1 MQRLRDGTLIT
12 VWTRAIVASHPD
24 HATATV
30 DVAHAPV
37 LKGLALGR
45 TLEAP
50 EDLAHALGEHL
61 VDGEPTVDDPV
72 MQDALRELDERY
84 VGWLPGFFDNA
95 ADLIARVEGMH
106 ARRRLLTVPRLAR
119 PSLPASTAKR
129 AQVLS
134 HLDAETIFLD
144 DDIDGMSVL
153 MAERAEVT
161 VFEPCDFRRAWLEAE
176 ARRAGV
182 DGKLT
187 LMGDAPET
195 GSFDLAVI
203 HSGPAVPMA
212 RALERAVGL
221 TKVGGRI
228 ATSVRAPWED
238 PFLDQIEAAGLSV
251 EAYHREVDHWVAPGP
266 LVIDGAGDLAI
277 VDRPA
282 KAQVA
287 PVSEDSVERFRLRPY
302 FNIDIDDLA
311 VSRFGERFDDVADRL
326 VTAIAARAPR
336 PEAMRSVLR
345 DKQRFVIGWFD
356 ESGVGLSAELR
367 LDEAHI
373 MVTLMPYDVE
383 LEHVVLSVAYEILAD
398 RYTRA
403 RPIRTRRW
411 QQEGIFG

>member
-1 MQRLRDGTLIT
+1 MQRLRDGTLVT
-12 VWTRAIVASHPD
+12 VWTRSIVASHPD

-30 DVAHAPV
+30 DIAHAPV

-45 TLEAP
+45 VLEVP
-50 EDLAHALGEHL
+50 EELAHAIAEHL

-84 VGWLPGFFDNA
+84 VGWLPGFFDDA
-95 ADLIARVEGMH
+95 AEAIARCEAMH
-106 ARRRLLTVPRLAR
+106 ARRRLLTTPRSAR

-134 HLDAETIFLD
+134 RLDSATIYFD

-153 MAERAEVT
+153 MADNADVT
-161 VFEPCDFRRAWLEAE
+161 VYEPCDYRRAWLDAE
-176 ARRAGV
+176 AKRAGV
-182 DGKLT
+182 DDKLT
-187 LMGDAPET
+187 LVGTAPET
-195 GSFDLAVI
+195 GSFELSVI
-203 HSGPAVPMA
+203 HSGPSVAMA
-212 RALERAVGL
+212 HALNRAVTL
-221 TKVGGRI
+221 TKVGGHI
-228 ATSVRAPWED
+228 VASVRAPWED

-277 VDRPA
+277 IDRSSKA
-282 KAQVA
+282 KVETVTDNA
-287 PVSEDSVERFRLRPY
+287 VERFRLRPY

-311 VSRFGERFDDVADRL
+311 VSRFGDDVADRL
-326 VTAIAARAPR
+326 VTAVAARAPK
-336 PEAMRSVLR
+336 PEAMRSVQR
-345 DKQRFVIGWFD
+345 DKQRYVISWFD
-356 ESGVGLSAELR
+356 ETGVGFSAELR
-367 LDEAHI
+367 RDEAHI

-383 LEHVVLSVAYEILAD
+383 VEYVVMSTIYETLAD